1 MEDEKRVVEMDRVV
15 YAIIIN
21 SLLSMKNEL
30 RQQEKETDLI
40 DKVIIKVAKAP
51 SKKQKGIFHRKK
63 QYIFLIKIVRNKVVP
78 FS

>member
-1 MEDEKRVVEMDRVV
+1 MKDEKRVVEMDRIV
-15 YAIIIN
+15 YAIILN

-40 DKVIIKVAKAP
+40 DKVIIKIAKAP

-63 QYIFLIKIVRNKVVP
+63 GDSYETR
-78 FS
+78 

>member
-1 MEDEKRVVEMDRVV
+1 MEDEKRVVEMDRIV

-40 DKVIIKVAKAP
+40 DKVAKAP

-63 QYIFLIKIVRNKVVP
+63 GDRDETR
-78 FS
+78 

>member
-1 MEDEKRVVEMDRVV
+1 MDRIV

-51 SKKQKGIFHRKK
+51 SK
-63 QYIFLIKIVRNKVVP
+63 NKREY
-78 FS
+78 STEKRR

>member
-1 MEDEKRVVEMDRVV
+1 MEDEKRVVEMDRIV

-51 SKKQKGIFHRKK
+51 SKKQKGIFNRKK
-63 QYIFLIKIVRNKVVP
+63 GDSYETR
-78 FS
+78 

>member
-1 MEDEKRVVEMDRVV
+1 MENEKRVIEMDRVV
-15 YAIIIN
+15 YAIILN

-51 SKKQKGIFHRKK
+51 AKKQNGIFNRKK
-63 QYIFLIKIVRNKVVP
+63 GDSYETR
-78 FS
+78 

>member
-1 MEDEKRVVEMDRVV
+1 MEDEKRVVEMDRIV

-51 SKKQKGIFHRKK
+51 SKKRKGIFHRKK
-63 QYIFLIKIVRNKVVP
+63 GDRDETR
-78 FS
+78 

>member
-1 MEDEKRVVEMDRVV
+1 MEDEKRVVEMDRIV

-40 DKVIIKVAKAP
+40 DKVIIKVAKAQ

-63 QYIFLIKIVRNKVVP
+63 GDRDETR
-78 FS
+78 

>member
-1 MEDEKRVVEMDRVV
+1 MEDEKRVVEMDRIV

-40 DKVIIKVAKAP
+40 DKVIIKDAKAP

-63 QYIFLIKIVRNKVVP
+63 GDRDETR
-78 FS
+78 

>member
-1 MEDEKRVVEMDRVV
+1 MEDEKRVVEMDRIV

-51 SKKQKGIFHRKK
+51 PKKKKGILNRKK
-63 QYIFLIKIVRNKVVP
+63 GDNYETR
-78 FS
+78 

>member
-30 RQQEKETDLI
+30 RTT
-40 DKVIIKVAKAP
+40 
-51 SKKQKGIFHRKK
+51 R
-63 QYIFLIKIVRNKVVP
+63 
-78 FS
+78 

>member
-1 MEDEKRVVEMDRVV
+1 MEDEKRVVEMDRAV

-40 DKVIIKVAKAP
+40 DKVIIKIAKAP
-51 SKKQKGIFHRKK
+51 SKKQKKK
-63 QYIFLIKIVRNKVVP
+63 QKK
-78 FS
+78 